1 MTKSEYATQLRDPRW
16 KAKRL
21 EVLERDGHKCT
32 KCSSTDNLHV
42 LHTSYIQGRNAWEYE
57 LSYLTTLCRAC
68 HKEEHP
74 PVGTEASYVKM
85 YTDRLDLLYNIDGA
99 DVNLL
104 VTLTAYMNYEN
115 IVDLVPRIKDEIMTH
130 LGWTNKASLST
141 SLYRLKK
148 SSVIFSVGR
157 GSYRINPYL
166 FAKGGWTN
174 VSKIRTTIEYSLTG
188 RVVTHDFETRLD
200 NE

>member
-1 MTKSEYATQLRDPRW
+1 MKYIRQQSINVVDESTGETK
-16 KAKRL
+16 
-21 EVLERDGHKCT
+21 EVTLSMGERIIK
-32 KCSSTDNLHV
+32 N
-42 LHTSYIQGRNAWEYE
+42 NEPA
-57 LSYLTTLCRAC
+57 
-68 HKEEHP
+68 
-74 PVGTEASYVKM
+74 YVKL
-85 YTDRLDLLYNIDGA
+85 YIDDLKHVYGIDGG
-99 DVNLL
+99 DLNLL
-104 VTLTAYMNYEN
+104 VTLAKYMNYEN
-115 IVDLVPRIKDEIMTH
+115 IVDLVPRIKDEIMNQ

-188 RVVTHDFETRLD
+188 RVVTHDFETTSNND
-200 NE
+200 